1 MPEDLDLAALQEL
14 FRDEVFRACLKRGAI
29 TEERVELLRS
39 WRHSGFG
46 VDASR
51 RVAKGERE
59 ELESVLQYIVS
70 VRRSPSSPA

>member
-1 MPEDLDLAALQEL
+1 
-14 FRDEVFRACLKRGAI
+14 LKHGAV

-51 RVAKGERE
+51 RVAKGERD
-59 ELESVLQYIVS
+59 ELESVLQYIDRPAVS
-70 VRRSPSSPA
+70 LKRLEYRSDGRALYRGNFVLR